1 MKSINKN
8 NSKLITKISNDKI
21 NFNKLTIN
29 YTKLSKEYYKDKKI
43 AIWKLIEDI
52 WWKNNE
58 NTEMAKDAI
67 DRSFSDEKWLDWSML
82 IRYFM
87 KSFTNKPEIV
97 NFDIRDSFFDSMM
110 NDSQI
115 TTKLEK
121 ISNKLDKIWF

>member
-43 AIWKLIEDI
+43 AIWKLIDDI

-87 KSFTNKPEIV
+87 KSFTNKPDIV
-97 NFDIRDSFFDSMM
+97 NFDIRESFFETMM
-110 NDSQI
+110 KDKQI
-115 TTKLEK
+115 VVIT
-121 ISNKLDKIWF
+121 

>member
-1 MKSINKN
+1 MTTTFQIRVDEDLKN
-8 NSKLITKISNDKI
+8 EFLIASKD
-21 NFNKLTIN
+21 
-29 YTKLSKEYYKDKKI
+29 
-43 AIWKLIEDI
+43 
-52 WWKNNE
+52 
-58 NTEMAKDAI
+58 
-67 DRSFSDEKWLDWSML
+67 KWLDWSML

-121 ISNKLDKIWF
+121 ISDKLDKIWF